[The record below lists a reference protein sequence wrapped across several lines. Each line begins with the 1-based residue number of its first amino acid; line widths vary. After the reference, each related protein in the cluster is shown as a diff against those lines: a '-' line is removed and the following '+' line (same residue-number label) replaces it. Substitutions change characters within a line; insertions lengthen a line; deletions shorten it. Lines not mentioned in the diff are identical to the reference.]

1 MNDRLIADASQ
12 TLECLARDIIDDFVE
27 PSYVD
32 IIEGNRERWQRLV
45 DTFGDDHGDE
55 RVEIHR
61 RLMNALP
68 ADLGEQFLRLD
79 DCKPTS
85 DSWAKAAF
93 QLGLTM
99 GMRRG
104 GDREALEILESSTV
118 IRAEIYLT
126 DVPVHVVFGDGGR
139 PGPDLKGRREF
150 GSLKAAGYRGGTAR
164 RRGVARSRLT

>member
-32 IIEGNRERWQRLV
+32 IIEGNSERWQRLV

-85 DSWAKAAF
+85 DSWA
-93 QLGLTM
+93 
-99 GMRRG
+99 RG
-104 GDREALEILESSTV
+104 GLPTRLDNGHA
-118 IRAEIYLT
+118 
-126 DVPVHVVFGDGGR
+126 PGR
-139 PGPDLKGRREF
+139 
-150 GSLKAAGYRGGTAR
+150 
-164 RRGVARSRLT
+164 